1 MIISRLLNLTK
12 QLNHKH
18 IHSMAVKHKWAIT
31 IDGETPWSLYSQ
43 GVTLSGFK
51 SF

>member
-18 IHSMAVKHKWAIT
+18 IYAIGVKYKWAIT

-43 GVTLSGFK
+43 GVTLFGFK